1 MKRGEPFDETLM
13 LRYGK
18 GDVQAFEVLYR
29 RHKNA
34 LYRFVR
40 RHCRDREVAA
50 DLVQDIWM
58 KVIRGRKCYR
68 VRARFRTYLFTLARH
83 RLIDVHRAQ
92 RAHLC
97 PAALDATL
105 DDAKGMADDSPDE
118 PAMLAHRWADENPLR
133 VRQLTDP
140 IFVPHS

>member
-1 MKRGEPFDETLM
+1 M

-29 RHKNA
+29 RYKDA

-40 RHCRDREVAA
+40 RHCRDQEVAA

-58 KVIRGRKCYR
+58 KVIRARQRYR

-83 RLIDVHRAQ
+83 CLIDAHRAQ

-105 DDAKGMADDSPDE
+105 DDGGHGRRFAGWARHAGPSP
-118 PAMLAHRWADENPLR
+118 RS
-133 VRQLTDP
+133 T
-140 IFVPHS
+140 